1 MNTNQRNR
9 KKISKINSKNQ
20 CKISKKRN
28 DTPKEN
34 NISKKINTNENKQQK
49 KKVGIICISA
59 VIAIVALMFAFSTF
73 GTKVDSEIVGTW
85 RAERDSSIS
94 LTFKNNGDMIVRS
107 ANAVDDGLTYKI
119 DGDTVIVTFAND
131 DTETYGFA
139 VEGDTLIFG
148 EYYYTKLK

>member
-1 MNTNQRNR
+1 
-9 KKISKINSKNQ
+9 
-20 CKISKKRN
+20 
-28 DTPKEN
+28 
-34 NISKKINTNENKQQK
+34 
-49 KKVGIICISA
+49 
-59 VIAIVALMFAFSTF
+59 
-73 GTKVDSEIVGTW
+73 
-85 RAERDSSIS
+85 
-94 LTFKNNGDMIVRS
+94 MIVRS